1 MSNEILSLPVS
12 LGEAIDKLTI
22 LDIKLEKIKDDR
34 KQDVQIEYELLFDKL
49 KDFILKYQE
58 LYQIMKRVNILIWEM
73 MDILRDGDISDLLY
87 LKTCKKCI
95 EYNDIRFRVKN
106 KINYISNS
114 TLKEQKGYRK
124 NRILIELNNQLTN
137 IDLFLKPI
145 KYLSFIYDEIYIYY
159 ESPNPLLQEHFS
171 YDPTVFFR
179 KEEETEIEYVK
190 KYSFLKTEY
199 ECFEQILEI
208 FEITNM
214 NFIKKNAYFVSHMGL
229 GDNITNISAVLYLL
243 KYYNTIYF
251 LCKDHNKENAKSFF
265 ANKNVVIVP
274 FNSKDEYSE
283 CKNIISN
290 LNKDEYDWFVSGYC
304 HTKYLQ
310 SHITHPELINY
321 VKKNN
326 ITVEFDHIY
335 DFYNDIGL
343 DLSIYIDYFEIDS
356 TETSL
361 QYYHDIQ
368 NYNIIF
374 LHTKGSNRYVDL
386 RDKIDMREEYMIICA
401 NENMYEKDHVNYT
414 IANNYINLK
423 IVDYIDIIKNANM
436 IHVIDSCFS
445 CIVYPLEVSNRLKS
459 IDTKIYRS

>member
-34 KQDVQIEYELLFDKL
+34 KQDVQTEYDLLYDKL

-137 IDLFLKPI
+137 IDLFIKPI
-145 KYLSFIYDEIYIYY
+145 KYYSFIYDEIHI
-159 ESPNPLLQEHFS
+159 SSNNPLLKEYFS
-171 YDPTVFFR
+171 YDPTIFLGNQI
-179 KEEETEIEYVK
+179 EIEYVK
-190 KYSFLKTEY
+190 KYSFSKTEY
-199 ECFEQILEI
+199 INQEQILEI

-251 LCKDHNKENAKSFF
+251 LCKDHNKENVKSFF

-274 FNSKDEYSE
+274 FNSKDEYTE
-283 CKNIISN
+283 CNRIISN
-290 LNKDEYDWFVSGYC
+290 LNKDEYDWFVSGHC
-304 HTKYLQ
+304 HTNYLQ

-343 DLSIYIDYFEIDS
+343 DLSIYIDYFQIDS

-361 QYYHDIQ
+361 QYYHNIQ

-374 LHTKGSNRYVDL
+374 LHTKGSDRYIDL
-386 RDKIDMREEYMIICA
+386 REKIDMREEYMIICA
-401 NENMYEKDHVNYT
+401 NENMYEKEHVNYT
-414 IANNYINLK
+414 IANHYINLK
-423 IVDYIDIIKNANM
+423 IVDYIDIILNANM

-445 CIVYPLEVSNRLKS
+445 CIVYPLSLSDRLKS
-459 IDTKIYRS
+459 IYTMIYRS